1 MFLLDT
7 SVLIEANKHDFPLN
21 ENPGSFW
28 DFIERQCQ
36 IDEMKIPESVIDEIY
51 RKDDIIS
58 AWVSARKEILS
69 IPTTHAL
76 PHLSKVLEE
85 YGIFS
90 ETDLEVFDG
99 KADPFIIA
107 EGLASKAIIITN
119 EKSRPEATS
128 VRKKK
133 IPDICNKVGVQCI
146 RYPRF
151 LWEMSP

>member
-133 IPDICNKVGVQCI
+133 IPDICNKVGVQWTA
-146 RYPRF
+146 P
-151 LWEMSP
+151 L